1 MSTATIPA
9 PQRMTTADMLAQLDN
24 GVDSWLIR
32 GQLRER
38 PMTIRNRWHSRV
50 EARLSYLLWKW
61 LETRAS
67 VGGMIYSG
75 EAGCILRHDPDTTV
89 GIDVVYFA
97 GAVNVYEKEGTTLL
111 DGVPTL
117 AAEILS
123 PSDVLEDIDEKVA
136 EYLAA
141 GVALVWVIH
150 PRQETVTVHKPG
162 VPPQLFNVTQELV
175 GEPELPGLRIP
186 VSSLFTHRL
195 PG

>member
-1 MSTATIPA
+1 MSTATLPA
-9 PQRMTTADMLAQLDN
+9 PARMTTADLLALPEN

-32 GQLRER
+32 GQLRET
-38 PMTIRNRWHSRV
+38 PMTKHSRWHSRV

-61 LETRAS
+61 LETRGS
-67 VGGMIYSG
+67 LGGMIYSG

-89 GIDVVYFA
+89 GIDVAYFA
-97 GAVNVYEKEGTTLL
+97 GAVTVFEKEGTTLL

-141 GVALVWVIH
+141 GVPLVWVIH
-150 PRQETVTVHKPG
+150 PRQETVVVHRPG
-162 VPPQLFNVTQELV
+162 VPPQLFNVTQELDA
-175 GEPELPGLRIP
+175 EPELPGFRIP
-186 VSSLFTHRL
+186 VSSLFIHHL
-195 PG
+195 P